1 VRVVDG
7 RGNELPRG
15 ETGEVVIKGD
25 NVTPGYLNL
34 PEERQERLDGGWFR
48 TGDLGHMDGD
58 GYLFLHGRMKE
69 IVNRG
74 GEKVSPAEVDAC
86 LLAHEAVSEAVCF
99 GVPHPSLG
107 EDLAAAVVL
116 KPGAVADET
125 SLRNDLFDRLSDF
138 KIPSR
143 ILIVDSIPK
152 SSIGKVQR
160 KRMADWLKP
169 LLEEASE
176 EPASDTER
184 FLVELFRDIIPGSPD
199 VGRKGNF
206 FGLGGDSLHAIRAA
220 HRIVEKYGMELP
232 AQEVFRNPTPETLG
246 VRIDVIRKE
255 KLIRSVEARLSSLSE
270 EQVRDLLKKEK

>member
-1 VRVVDG
+1 
-7 RGNELPRG
+7 
-15 ETGEVVIKGD
+15 
-25 NVTPGYLNL
+25 
-34 PEERQERLDGGWFR
+34 
-48 TGDLGHMDGD
+48 
-58 GYLFLHGRMKE
+58 
-69 IVNRG
+69 
-74 GEKVSPAEVDAC
+74 
-86 LLAHEAVSEAVCF
+86 
-99 GVPHPSLG
+99 
-107 EDLAAAVVL
+107 
-116 KPGAVADET
+116 
-125 SLRNDLFDRLSDF
+125 LSDF

-220 HRIVEKYGMELP
+220 HRIVEKYGMELA